1 MKHEIGYC
9 ASDSELKFT
18 SIIINIIIMIVVYIE
33 RENFCAIK
41 YFIAAWLHSLFF
53 PSLSTSSLSFHSFFL
68 SIADMENEEIK
79 TCSSAYIT

>member
-18 SIIINIIIMIVVYIE
+18 SIIINIIIMIVVFIE

-53 PSLSTSSLSFHSFFL
+53 PSPSSLFTLFFFL

>member
-18 SIIINIIIMIVVYIE
+18 SIIIMIVVFIE